1 MRDLLTSFLACQTG
15 PGAGQEREE
24 EAEGGAGGAGGP
36 GGGVSRKRRLSSVG
50 SGGQQEHSQARQQ
63 THDRHRP
70 ENSKLKYMITA
81 VSVWMPRCCRAS
93 C

>member
-15 PGAGQEREE
+15 PGAGEEREE
-24 EAEGGAGGAGGP
+24 REDEAEVGAGGP
-36 GGGVSRKRRLSSVG
+36 GAGTSRKRRLSSVG
-50 SGGQQEHSQARQQ
+50 SAGQPEHSKALN
-63 THDRHRP
+63 RHQP
-70 ENSKLKYMITA
+70 ENSKLKEIEQA